1 MLSLFGVLNMGGQ
14 SLSVQQEATAIAGQN
29 LANVNNPAYA
39 DEQLVVQEATPLET
53 TSGEEGT
60 GVDAVSIASMRDAL
74 LDAQIAA
81 EGSVTGSLTS
91 QQSALQQAEAYL
103 NEELSGTSGSS
114 DSAAPS
120 SNGLT
125 ADLSNFFSS
134 LQTLSTDPG
143 NISDRQAVIQSAQQL
158 AEQINEVSS
167 GLATVTS
174 DLNSSI
180 QSGVAAVNQDLSQI
194 ASLNQQIMEAQDS
207 GGTADQ
213 LVDEREQTIENLS
226 GYANVTTSAQPDGA
240 INVSIS
246 GVTMVSGD
254 TTPATLATY
263 TDANGQLLLYA
274 IMPSSGM
281 LVYLSGGSIEGSIT
295 ARDGAVAALNGSIN
309 DLAAELINQ
318 VNGVYSGG
326 YDLNDNTGQN
336 FFTGYGAANIGVN
349 SALVNDPSTFQ
360 AAAPPEE
367 PGDPVDPGDNT
378 VVLALV
384 NLADKPITDA
394 DTGFNGQT
402 LSQFYTQA
410 VGTFGSSLQSVNEQL
425 ANSTSVAQMLT
436 TQRDSASGV
445 DTDTEMTNLLQFQKA
460 YEASAELVTTVNEML
475 ETLVTMK
482 TE

>member
-1 MLSLFGVLNMGGQ
+1 MGGQ

-53 TSGEEGT
+53 LTGEEGT
-60 GVDAVSIASMRDAL
+60 GVDAVSITSMRDAF

-91 QQSALQQAEAYL
+91 QQSALQEAEAYL
-103 NEELSGTSGSS
+103 DEELSGTSNSS
-114 DSAAPS
+114 DSAASS

-125 ADLSNFFSS
+125 ADLSNLFSS
-134 LQTLSTDPG
+134 LQTLTTDPG
-143 NISDRQAVIQSAQQL
+143 NISDRQTVIQSAQQL
-158 AEQINEVSS
+158 TEQFNQVSS
-167 GLATVTS
+167 GLNTVTS
-174 DLNSSI
+174 NLNSSI
-180 QSGVAAVNQDLSQI
+180 QSGVTSANQDLSQI

-213 LVDEREQTIENLS
+213 LADEREQIIENLS
-226 GYANVTTSAQPDGA
+226 GYVNLTTSAQSDGA
-240 INVSIS
+240 VNVSIG

-254 TTPATLATY
+254 TALANLQTY
-263 TDANGQLLLYA
+263 TNA
-274 IMPSSGM
+274 SGNLM
-281 LVYLSGGSIEGSIT
+281 VLARETTTGLEYGLTLSGGSIEGSIT
-295 ARDGAVAALNGSIN
+295 ARDGTVATLQSSLNALASQ
-309 DLAAELINQ
+309 LIFSFNQ
-318 VNGVYSGG
+318 VYSGG
-326 YDLNDNTGQN
+326 YDLNGNNLQTY
-336 FFTGYGAANIGVN
+336 FFTGSGAGSIGVN
-349 SALVNDPSTFQ
+349 STVVNDPRTFQ
-360 AAAPPEE
+360 AAAG
-367 PGDPVDPGDNT
+367 PGDPGDNT
-378 VVLALV
+378 VALALA
-384 NLADKPITDA
+384 NLADEPITNA
-394 DTGFNGQT
+394 TTGFNNQT
-402 LSQFYTQA
+402 LSQYYSQA

>member
-1 MLSLFGVLNMGGQ
+1 MGGQ

-39 DEQLVVQEATPLET
+39 DEQLAVQAATPLET
-53 TSGEEGT
+53 PTGEEGT
-60 GVDAVSIASMRDAL
+60 GVEAVSITSMRNAL

-103 NEELSGTSGSS
+103 DEELSSTSSSS
-114 DSAAPS
+114 DTAAS
-120 SNGLT
+120 SSSGLT

-158 AEQINEVSS
+158 TEQFNQVSS
-167 GLATVTS
+167 GLNTASS

-180 QSGVAAVNQDLSQI
+180 QSGVAAANQDLSQI

-213 LVDEREQTIENLS
+213 LVDEREQTIENLA
-226 GYANVTTSAQPDGA
+226 GYVNVTTSAQPDGA
-240 INVSIS
+240 INVSIGGVS
-246 GVTMVSGD
+246 MVAGGVT
-254 TTPATLATY
+254 LASLQTY
-263 TDANGQLLLYA
+263 TNTSGQLLVSAQNVGTSPPFSLT
-274 IMPSSGM
+274 
-281 LVYLSGGSIEGSIT
+281 LSGGSLEGSIT
-295 ARDGAVAALNGSIN
+295 ARDGAVATLQSSLNT
-309 DLAAELINQ
+309 LASELINQ
-318 VNGVYSGG
+318 VKAVYPGSFFSGTDAG
-326 YDLNDNTGQN
+326 D
-336 FFTGYGAANIGVN
+336 IGVN
-349 SALVNDPSTFQ
+349 STLVNDPSTFQ
-360 AAAPPEE
+360 T
-367 PGDPVDPGDNT
+367 GTTGDPGDNG
-378 VVLALV
+378 VVLAMLNV
-384 NLADKPITDA
+384 ADEPLS
-394 DTGFNGQT
+394 GLNNQT
-402 LSQFYTQA
+402 LSQYYSQT
-410 VGTFGSSLQSVNEQL
+410 VGAFGSSLQSVNEQL

>member
-39 DEQLVVQEATPLET
+39 DEQLEVQEATPLET
-53 TSGEEGT
+53 STGEEGT
-60 GVDAVSIASMRDAL
+60 GVDAVSITSMRDAL

-91 QQSALQQAEAYL
+91 QQSALQEAEAYL
-103 NEELSGTSGSS
+103 DEELSSTSTSS
-114 DSAAPS
+114 STSAATS

-158 AEQINEVSS
+158 TEQFNQVSS
-167 GLATVTS
+167 GLDTVTS

-180 QSGVAAVNQDLSQI
+180 QSGVTAANQDLSQI
-194 ASLNQQIMEAQDS
+194 ASLNQQIMEAQNS

-213 LVDEREQTIENLS
+213 LVDEREKTIENLA
-226 GYANVTTSAQPDGA
+226 GYVNLTTSAQSDGA
-240 INVSIS
+240 INVSIG
-246 GVTMVSGD
+246 GVSMVSGG
-254 TTPATLATY
+254 TTLVNLQTY
-263 TDANGQLLLYA
+263 TDDNGNLQVLGQY
-274 IMPSSGM
+274 SGGGAATS
-281 LVYLSGGSIEGSIT
+281 LTLSGGSIEGSIT
-295 ARDGAVAALNGSIN
+295 ARDGAVATLSSSIN
-309 DLAAELINQ
+309 GLATELINQ
-318 VNGVYSGG
+318 VKAAYPGS
-326 YDLNDNTGQN
+326 
-336 FFTGYGAANIGVN
+336 FFTGSDAGSIGVN
-349 SALVNDPSTFQ
+349 STLVNDPSTFQ
-360 AAAPPEE
+360 TGTT
-367 PGDPVDPGDNT
+367 GDTGDNT
-378 VVLALV
+378 VVLAMA
-384 NLADKPITDA
+384 NLADEPITDA
-394 DTGFNGQT
+394 TTGFNNQT
-402 LSQFYTQA
+402 LSQYYSQA
-410 VGTFGSSLQSVNEQL
+410 VGTLGSSLQSVNEQL

-460 YEASAELVTTVNEML
+460 YEASAELVSTVNEML

>member
-39 DEQLVVQEATPLET
+39 DEQLEVQEATPLDT
-53 TSGEEGT
+53 PVGEEGT
-60 GVDAVSIASMRDAL
+60 GVDAVSITSMRDAL

-81 EGSVTGSLTS
+81 EGSVTGSLTA
-91 QQSALQQAEAYL
+91 QQSALQEAEAYL
-103 NEELSGTSGSS
+103 NEQLSSS
-114 DSAAPS
+114 SSSSSSAASS

-134 LQTLSTDPG
+134 LQTLSTDPS

-158 AEQINEVSS
+158 TEQFNQVSS
-167 GLATVTS
+167 GLNTVNN

-180 QSGVAAVNQDLSQI
+180 QSGVAAANQDLSQI

-226 GYANVTTSAQPDGA
+226 GYVNLTTSAQPDGA
-240 INVSIS
+240 INVSIGGCS
-246 GVTMVSGD
+246 MVSGD
-254 TTPATLATY
+254 TMVNSLKTIGSGT
-263 TDANGQLLLYA
+263 QLYA
-274 IMPSSGM
+274 ATVNDGE
-281 LVYLSGGSIEGSIT
+281 LTLSGGSIEGSIT
-295 ARDGAVAALNGSIN
+295 ARDGAVATLQTSLNT
-309 DLAAELINQ
+309 LASELINQ
-318 VNGVYSGG
+318 VKAVYPGS
-326 YDLNDNTGQN
+326 
-336 FFTGYGAANIGVN
+336 FFTGSDAGSIGVN
-349 SALVNDPSTFQ
+349 STLVNDPSTLQ
-360 AAAPPEE
+360 TGAT
-367 PGDPVDPGDNT
+367 GDPGDNG
-378 VVLALV
+378 VVLAMA
-384 NLADKPITDA
+384 NLADTPLSDL
-394 DTGFNGQT
+394 NNQT
-402 LSQFYTQA
+402 MSQYYSQT
-410 VGTFGSSLQSVNEQL
+410 VGAFGSALQSVNEQL